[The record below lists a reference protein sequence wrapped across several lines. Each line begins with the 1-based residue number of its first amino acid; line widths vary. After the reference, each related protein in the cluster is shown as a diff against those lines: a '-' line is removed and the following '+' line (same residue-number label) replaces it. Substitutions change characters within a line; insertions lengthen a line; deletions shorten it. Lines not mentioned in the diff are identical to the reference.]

1 MSTTEENKAAF
12 RRTFEELFNQGNYAI
27 VEGLLAP
34 DYFNHEAPPGM
45 NRGPESMRRLVMWLR
60 GLSFS
65 PVPEL

>member
-34 DYFNHEAPPGM
+34 DYFSCASEMA
-45 NRGPESMRRLVMWLR
+45 RV
-60 GLSFS
+60 LSTGQY
-65 PVPEL
+65 ETIWG